1 MFFSQLST
9 LPTRQLKNEKKKNVA
24 VSRVYCR
31 AGLSG
36 SCTVVVD
43 TSARLTRGIA
53 LYSKRKIGTRWSQR
67 ETFLSLPRCGAA
79 LPPREKRRSSIRR
92 FGGGGVKRD
101 VERCCLEGWLLT
113 GGGRGRRG
121 FGSSQPTFHPR
132 ERNSLKCKRLC
143 RDYGLIKFRVVIFLL
158 D

>member
-1 MFFSQLST
+1 MTVEWVCLA
-9 LPTRQLKNEKKKNVA
+9 VA
-24 VSRVYCR
+24 
-31 AGLSG
+31 
-36 SCTVVVD
+36 VVD

-53 LYSKRKIGTRWSQR
+53 LYSKRKIGTRRSQR

-79 LPPREKRRSSIRR
+79 LECASLPPRGETRCD
-92 FGGGGVKRD
+92 GLGEGEVKGCRTLLLG
-101 VERCCLEGWLLT
+101 RGWLLT
-113 GGGRGRRG
+113 GGGKKV
-121 FGSSQPTFHPR
+121 QIVPPTFHPR

>member
-79 LPPREKRRSSIRR
+79 LPPREKRRSSMRR
-92 FGGGGVKRD
+92 FGGGS
-101 VERCCLEGWLLT
+101 ERGCRTLLL
-113 GGGRGRRG
+113 GGLAFNRGREGKEGIRIV
-121 FGSSQPTFHPR
+121 PTNFSPSR
-132 ERNSLKCKRLC
+132 TE
-143 RDYGLIKFRVVIFLL
+143 FTEM
-158 D
+158 